1 VKRYRFEPTTPGTTP
16 QQQAAW
22 EAVHSQPLPLDEHQ
36 SDLLVVIREIRAEP
50 RFGVRAYNRIL
61 RRTTPKG
68 QRLYTKD
75 QLVKGYH
82 ALVEAGLLT
91 PDEETLRRLRM
102 KPTRTL
108 SGVAPVTVLTGP
120 HPCPGQCIF
129 CPTETRMPKSY
140 LSNEPGGMRALM
152 LDFDPYEQT
161 ARRIEAL
168 ENIGHDA
175 SKVELLI
182 LGGTWSSYPRS
193 YQEWFIRRCFDGMNG
208 RDSDSLDEAHTLN
221 QTAPNRNVGLVVET
235 RPDHLTPDEVRH
247 LRALGVTKVQLG
259 VQSLNDDSL
268 RLNKRGHTVEEVRR
282 ATRLLRGAGF
292 KLAFHWMPNLMG
304 ATPESDLAD
313 FRRIWADPALQPDE
327 LKIYPTALLRGTE
340 LHAYYEQGRYVPY
353 DEDTVID
360 LLAACKPLVP
370 PTCRINRIMRD
381 IPTGDIVGGIMHTNL
396 RQLVQ
401 ERMRRDGIA
410 CRCIRCREVR
420 GEEVQ
425 GDALALDMLTYG
437 TDHSREVFL
446 TAVTP
451 ADRLAG
457 FIRLSLP
464 NEHDA
469 PIEEIRGHALIRQ
482 LQVHGPALPLGDEAQ
497 GHAQHV
503 GIGAWLI
510 DETKAVARQAGFA
523 KLSVIAAVGTRPYYL
538 RHGFEPGPLYM
549 TAAL

>member
-1 VKRYRFEPTTPGTTP
+1 
-16 QQQAAW
+16 
-22 EAVHSQPLPLDEHQ
+22 
-36 SDLLVVIREIRAEP
+36 
-50 RFGVRAYNRIL
+50 
-61 RRTTPKG
+61 
-68 QRLYTKD
+68 
-75 QLVKGYH
+75 
-82 ALVEAGLLT
+82 
-91 PDEETLRRLRM
+91 
-102 KPTRTL
+102 
-108 SGVAPVTVLTGP
+108 
-120 HPCPGQCIF
+120 
-129 CPTETRMPKSY
+129 MPKSY

-259 VQSLNDDSL
+259 VQSLNDDIL

-340 LHAYYEQGRYVPY
+340 LYAYYEQGRYVPY